1 MNATIKV
8 QQCILLPLNMA
19 FEKELSKGNE
29 KSGVRNRKKQWLLS
43 WWFCFW
49 KKKKTKKHVNN
60 HYAKTK
66 QVIFIEIRAT
76 FGGPVDKF
84 GFVGS
89 LNGDLISTMTVVLS
103 KKLARAELSI
113 FLDWV
118 NTLRLYRQYKSSS
131 LIAVTLC
138 IMQNN
143 AILA

>member
-1 MNATIKV
+1 M
-8 QQCILLPLNMA
+8 
-19 FEKELSKGNE
+19 
-29 KSGVRNRKKQWLLS
+29 RNLVLEIERSSDYCRGGFVSEKKQ
-43 WWFCFW
+43 
-49 KKKKTKKHVNN
+49 KTC
-60 HYAKTK
+60 K
-66 QVIFIEIRAT
+66 QPLRQNQTSNFYWDQDSRT

-118 NTLRLYRQYKSSS
+118 NTLSLYRQYESSS
-131 LIAVTLC
+131 LIAVS

>member
-1 MNATIKV
+1 MQQLKCNNAYCYPWTW
-8 QQCILLPLNMA
+8 LLRKNCHREMRNLVLEIERSSDYCRGG
-19 FEKELSKGNE
+19 FVSEK
-29 KSGVRNRKKQWLLS
+29 KKQ
-43 WWFCFW
+43 
-49 KKKKTKKHVNN
+49 KTC
-60 HYAKTK
+60 K
-66 QVIFIEIRAT
+66 QPLRQNQTSNFYWDQDSRT

-89 LNGDLISTMTVVLS
+89 LNSDLISTMTVVLS